1 MDQGWGISHIPSQ
14 CIPPSFKEL
23 LDEAGHAMGEL
34 LCHWAATVL
43 VGTRGGGWSAI
54 NFHRTCCKSPR
65 MPKKRQSMDGSNMV
79 TISLRRK
86 LATHLQRRWDLEKQN
101 GKGPPRRKQW
111 VGPFVLLIL
120 SRILAGVWNLGQL
133 VKPHAQT

>member
-1 MDQGWGISHIPSQ
+1 LGQGEVDGAPSIST
-14 CIPPSFKEL
+14 
-23 LDEAGHAMGEL
+23 GHAAKVQE
-34 LCHWAATVL
+34 C
-43 VGTRGGGWSAI
+43 R
-54 NFHRTCCKSPR
+54 KSV
-65 MPKKRQSMDGSNMV
+65 KKRQSMDGSNMV
-79 TISLRRK
+79 TISLHRK

-133 VKPHAQT
+133 VKPQAQT